1 MSEVNTK
8 RSIWSIHGWTGVLI
22 SLVGLIVI
30 LIAMQLMAIVAQR
43 HAVEKP
49 YDPAP
54 IRDVN
59 NLKMISVD
67 NKQFAF
73 QPAAKDSK

>member
-8 RSIWSIHGWTGVLI
+8 RSIWSIHGFTGVLI

-30 LIAMQLMAIVAQR
+30 LIVLQLMVIVAQR
-43 HAVEKP
+43 NAVP

-54 IRDVN
+54 IRDIN
-59 NLKMISVD
+59 NLKMISVE

-73 QPAAKDSK
+73 QPGTKDSK

>member
-30 LIAMQLMAIVAQR
+30 LVGIQLLAVVSQR
-43 HAVEKP
+43 SSVKKP

-54 IRDVN
+54 IRNVN

-73 QPAAKDSK
+73 QPATKDSK

>member
-8 RSIWSIHGWTGVLI
+8 RSIWSIHGFTGVLI

-30 LIAMQLMAIVAQR
+30 LIVLQLMVIVAQR
-43 HAVEKP
+43 NAVP

-54 IRDVN
+54 IRDIN
-59 NLKMISVD
+59 NLKMISVE

-73 QPAAKDSK
+73 QPATKDSK